1 MRRKI
6 KIKPPPELE
15 IDMGDKVLSIV
26 FSNIGF
32 LLLSDKYEGLQELS
46 GGAVNFPEFAAKYMH
61 SYLEYSGEEITL
73 DECRNLV
80 VNAGIDFIEAFADC
94 LCEYISTSSD
104 PEIKKN

>member
-61 SYLEYSGEEITL
+61 SYLEY
-73 DECRNLV
+73 RNLV

-104 PEIKKN
+104 PEIKKKLNALMIRK